1 MDHDEMAKANMR
13 AIIKAMIVER
23 DRLEGQVKELKQQL
37 RSLEAERN
45 YWQRCAVNND

>member
-13 AIIKAMIVER
+13 ATIQAMIVER
-23 DRLEGQVKELKQQL
+23 DRLEGQVRELEARL